1 MSWGKFELFWHNFL
15 LIYFMN
21 EFQISTMTMK
31 FDVGF
36 GKIFCKKPAVIWYEN
51 LISSVYYI
59 FMYFS
64 KTYISITYL

>member
-1 MSWGKFELFWHNFL
+1 M
-15 LIYFMN
+15 MV
-21 EFQISTMTMK
+21 K

-36 GKIFCKKPAVIWYEN
+36 GKFFCKKPAVIWYKN

-64 KTYISITYL
+64 KTYISITYFYMKIKNPCQGVIYISKITFPQFPH